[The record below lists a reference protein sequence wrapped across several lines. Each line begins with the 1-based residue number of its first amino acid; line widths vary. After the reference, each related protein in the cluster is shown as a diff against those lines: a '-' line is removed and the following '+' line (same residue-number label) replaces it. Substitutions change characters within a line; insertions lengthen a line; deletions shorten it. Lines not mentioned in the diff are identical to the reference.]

1 MKKDLRHW
9 ITVTESMF
17 NKSSIDAMPD
27 AYYYPSMPGN
37 NPYQIYRFGL
47 NMANHVNPDAEGPV
61 SQFAM
66 IVPYSHEEEEI
77 IKPAEKETGNKS
89 KILKKGNSKE
99 SSNVNTISPVAKF
112 TPIKKSR

>member
-1 MKKDLRHW
+1 MKNELRHW

-17 NKSSIDAMPD
+17 NQSTVDAMPN

-66 IVPYSHEEEEI
+66 IVPYSEKEHEI
-77 IKPAEKETGNKS
+77 IDPAERETGHKS
-89 KILKKGNSKE
+89 KTLKSSPSKE
-99 SSNVNTISPVAKF
+99 HESVNVVSPVAKF